1 MTRLATP
8 IFDQVHQ
15 QMFWPSFNLCEF
27 MSTCKKSGYS
37 IDLFWRYVWLKTH
50 AIWLAENILANISGT
65 KNFPNIGFV
74 LSILNNTNFHYR
86 TNSAKINDHIFQQ
99 IQKTLCLAR
108 FWSIFLIF
116 GAKNFFSENSA
127 LSCTTSNGFLA
138 PCQKFEE
145 NAGTDR
151 RTEGRTNPI

>member
-1 MTRLATP
+1 M
-8 IFDQVHQ
+8 
-15 QMFWPSFNLCEF
+15 
-27 MSTCKKSGYS
+27 
-37 IDLFWRYVWLKTH
+37 
-50 AIWLAENILANISGT
+50 AENILANISGT
-65 KNFPNIGFV
+65 KNFPNMGFV
-74 LSILNNTNFHYR
+74 LSTLNNTNFHYR

-99 IQKTLCLAR
+99 IQKTLFLAR
-108 FWSIFLIF
+108 FWSIFLIL
-116 GAKNFFSENSA
+116 GAKNFTENSA